1 MAVQELMIYTG
12 EGWKGTGVN
21 GRKGF
26 SRALEEK
33 LYFQEIFQEL
43 YNFNPGV
50 CGNVDKHIQQEINQ
64 EYLPFEQIQGQY
76 AEGCS
81 LHSSGT
87 ALLDSVQFAP

>member
-1 MAVQELMIYTG
+1 M
-12 EGWKGTGVN
+12 EGYRSKWKKRVLQGPEIKN
-21 GRKGF
+21 I
-26 SRALEEK
+26 
-33 LYFQEIFQEL
+33 YFQEIFQEL
-43 YNFNPGV
+43 YNLNPGV